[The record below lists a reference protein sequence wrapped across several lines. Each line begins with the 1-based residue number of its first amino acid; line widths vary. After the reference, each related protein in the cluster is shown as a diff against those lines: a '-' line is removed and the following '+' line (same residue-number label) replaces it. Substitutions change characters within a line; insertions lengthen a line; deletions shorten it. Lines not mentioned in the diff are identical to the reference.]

1 MSNYL
6 SLWYTY
12 FELKILISGSFSC
25 MVGSS
30 AVSKVKHP
38 GTSSG
43 IPKEVRVKIIYRK
56 QRMRPGWKAKSQIVR
71 KQ

>member
-1 MSNYL
+1 
-6 SLWYTY
+6 
-12 FELKILISGSFSC
+12 